1 MAFAD
6 NGCEDFKTMSIYN
19 LRCFLIARGI
29 TVSDSHK
36 NNLVNLAQAASTMG
50 LPTNAEFH
58 DDELDLSERL
68 TIKGVKV
75 PDPFTIPEKEL
86 SNKMHNVP
94 TFGIEDMFNYLIFKS
109 SHFDRQKVATYK
121 AFEEYG
127 LFEDGYVHDLK
138 VKEISGH
145 FGFIGKVKPTMK
157 PRSKEGKNHYK
168 LWVIMDGDRE
178 KSEKKKMRWKPTAGS
193 VFSAYCCCPGSQD
206 GACKHIAATLYSLCE
221 GVWNG
226 M

>member
-6 NGCEDFKTMSIYN
+6 NGCEDFKKMSIYN
-19 LRCFLIARGI
+19 LRSFLIARAI
-29 TVSDSHK
+29 TVSDSTK

-58 DDELDLSERL
+58 DDELDMSDRL
-68 TIKGVKV
+68 TIKGVKL

-94 TFGIEDMFNYLIFKS
+94 PFGIDDIFNYLIFKS
-109 SHFDRQKVATYK
+109 SNYDRQKVASYK
-121 AFEEYG
+121 AFKEYG

-145 FGFIGKVKPTMK
+145 FVFIGKVKPTMK
-157 PRSKEGKNHYK
+157 PGSKEGQIHYSGAAPRRTRCLPSSPK
-168 LWVIMDGDRE
+168 
-178 KSEKKKMRWKPTAGS
+178 
-193 VFSAYCCCPGSQD
+193 CCLTFTSCYVSNS
-206 GACKHIAATLYSLCE
+206 C
-221 GVWNG
+221 W
-226 M
+226 